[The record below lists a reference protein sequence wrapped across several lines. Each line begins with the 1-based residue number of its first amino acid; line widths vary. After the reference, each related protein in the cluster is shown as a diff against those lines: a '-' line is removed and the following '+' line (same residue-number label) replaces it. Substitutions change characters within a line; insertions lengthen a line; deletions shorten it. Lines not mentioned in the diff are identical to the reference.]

1 MGDQGNGTYVNPTL
15 NADYSDSDVIRVYD
29 CYYMVASDFHF
40 LGMQILNLAKNDDI
54 ILQTPFKG
62 NAIYLR
68 MNVNATRN
76 EPLEGCSPCYVLLQ
90 HQRKCRTSYF
100 R

>member
-1 MGDQGNGTYVNPTL
+1 ML
-15 NADYSDSDVIRVYD
+15 
-29 CYYMVASDFHF
+29 
-40 LGMQILNLAKNDDI
+40 LNLAKNDDI

-76 EPLEGCSPCYVLLQ
+76 EPLEGMYCYNTKENAGQVTFDDFVY
-90 HQRKCRTSYF
+90 HHDGPKINWRIH
-100 R
+100 

>member
-1 MGDQGNGTYVNPTL
+1 ML
-15 NADYSDSDVIRVYD
+15 
-29 CYYMVASDFHF
+29 
-40 LGMQILNLAKNDDI
+40 LNLEKNDDI
-54 ILQTPFKG
+54 ILQTSFKG

-76 EPLEGCSPCYVLLQ
+76 EQLEGCSPCYVLLQ
-90 HQRKCRTSYF
+90 HQRKCLTSYF